1 MIFLT
6 TPWLDRQRIDLKLAA
21 TLRAIGEYKGRA
33 ERVGVRVLQGM
44 ESLRL
49 VTSEHSAVAAGRL
62 EKSDTS
68 IEQAHYQRLTL
79 WLQEAPATLTLT
91 AALALELQ
99 TSLFQGSGQTAGGF
113 RSDDTA
119 AAMEELCANYRRQEA
134 RMDPVL
140 LAGAFFAA
148 FLSLRPF
155 HTGNLRVAMLLAF
168 WLLSRSGY
176 SVARHVSLERIM
188 ETERGGGQT
197 LLSDWPSQPELTDE
211 RLAEC
216 WACWGQWLLHAYR
229 ELAVREAALSGRRGA
244 KTELVLA
251 WIEAAPQDFSI
262 REIQRHLPE
271 CGIELIRKI
280 IKEQKRA
287 GRIQCLG
294 RGPNAIWRKRKKR
307 KHGTV

>member
-1 MIFLT
+1 MVFLT
-6 TPWLDRQRIDLKLAA
+6 TPWLDRQRIDLTLAA
-21 TLRAIGEYKGRA
+21 TLREIGEYKGRA

-49 VTSEHSAVAAGRL
+49 ITAEHSAVAAGRL

-68 IEQAHYQRLTL
+68 VEQANYQRLSL
-79 WLQEAPATLTLT
+79 WLQEAPVTLTLT

-99 TSLFQGSGQTAGGF
+99 TGLFQGAGRAADGF
-113 RSDDTA
+113 RSAEA
-119 AAMEELCANYRRQEA
+119 AAALEELCANYRCQEV

-148 FLSLRPF
+148 LLSLRPF
-155 HTGNLRVAMLLAF
+155 QTGNLRVAMLLAF

-188 ETERGGGQT
+188 ETERGRGQS

-216 WACWGQWLLHAYR
+216 WICWGQWLLHAYR
-229 ELAVREAALSGRRGA
+229 ELAAREAALSGRRGA

-262 REIQRHLPE
+262 REIQRQLPE
-271 CGIELIRKI
+271 CGLELIRKI

-294 RGPNAIWRKRKKR
+294 RGPNAVWRKKKGRKAKAL
-307 KHGTV
+307 

>member
-6 TPWLDRQRIDLKLAA
+6 TPWLDRQRIDLTLAA
-21 TLRAIGEYKGRA
+21 TLREIGEYKGRA

-49 VTSEHSAVAAGRL
+49 VTAEHSAVAAGRL
-62 EKSDTS
+62 EKSNTS
-68 IEQAHYQRLTL
+68 IEQANYQRLTL

-91 AALALELQ
+91 TALALELQ
-99 TSLFQGSGQTAGGF
+99 AGLFQGSGQAAGGF
-113 RSDDTA
+113 RSAETA
-119 AAMEELCANYRRQEA
+119 IEVEQLYANYRQQEA
-134 RMDPVL
+134 RMEPVL
-140 LAGAFFAA
+140 LAGAFF
-148 FLSLRPF
+148 FGLVSLRPF
-155 HTGNLRVAMLLAF
+155 TIGNLRVAMLLAF

-176 SVARHVSLERIM
+176 SVARHVSLERIIEAEQGKTRIM
-188 ETERGGGQT
+188 
-197 LLSDWPSQPELTDE
+197 LSDWPSQGELTDE

-229 ELAVREAALSGRRGA
+229 ELAAREAALSGRRGA

-251 WIEAAPQDFSI
+251 WIKAASQDFSI
-262 REIQRHLPE
+262 REIQRQLPE
-271 CGIELIRKI
+271 CGLELIRKI

-294 RGPNAIWRKRKKR
+294 RGPNAVWRKQKKR